1 MSRSRLES
9 YKRNFNVSAGEAN
22 ISVSGDKRLGL
33 EFLCL
38 VPIPAWTIGGVK
50 KSVWPEFGILLLNV
64 REH

>member
-22 ISVSGDKRLGL
+22 ISASGDKRLGL

-38 VPIPAWTIGGVK
+38 VPIPA
-50 KSVWPEFGILLLNV
+50 
-64 REH
+64 